1 MPLLR
6 YADLILLAAALPVFL
21 LAGWPMLGYLG
32 GAFAWCAQRGVRAWT
47 NKKALESDSPARV
60 AGIVTASMIGRGWL
74 VALSIFGVGML
85 ENDAGLA
92 AGVLF
97 VIVFTFSFTVSIA
110 TRPFDQPKAGPAR

>member
-1 MPLLR
+1 
-6 YADLILLAAALPVFL
+6 
-21 LAGWPMLGYLG
+21 
-32 GAFAWCAQRGVRAWT
+32 
-47 NKKALESDSPARV
+47 
-60 AGIVTASMIGRGWL
+60 MIGRGWL

-97 VIVFTFSFTVSIA
+97 VIVFTFYFTVSIA

>member
-1 MPLLR
+1 
-6 YADLILLAAALPVFL
+6 
-21 LAGWPMLGYLG
+21 MLGYLG

-97 VIVFTFSFTVSIA
+97 VIVFTFYFTVSIA